1 MEHHGIGGIDLVV
14 SNLYPFEATL
24 ASGADYDSC
33 VENIDIGGP
42 AMVRAAGTNHD
53 FVTIVTDPA
62 DYAAVKR
69 EMRATNG
76 TVGAA
81 LRRRLAVGALSPT
94 AAYDGNGKTMGGGRS
109 R

>member
-1 MEHHGIGGIDLVV
+1 MCALGTGVQTCALPISAMEQHGIGGIDLVV

-24 ASGADYDSC
+24 ASGADYDRC

-42 AMVRAAGTNHD
+42 AMVRAAAKNHD

-69 EMRATNG
+69 EMEAND
-76 TVGAA
+76 GAD
-81 LRRRLAVGALSPT
+81 RKSVV
-94 AAYDGNGKTMGGGRS
+94 
-109 R
+109 